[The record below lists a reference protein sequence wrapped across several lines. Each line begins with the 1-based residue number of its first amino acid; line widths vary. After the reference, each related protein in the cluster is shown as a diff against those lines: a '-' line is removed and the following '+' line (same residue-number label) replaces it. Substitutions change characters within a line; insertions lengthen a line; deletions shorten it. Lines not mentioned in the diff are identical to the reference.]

1 MSELSNF
8 MGRCIDK
15 ESIEEY
21 VMHEV
26 MAENEE
32 GVVFVLNVV
41 AQDPL
46 NAIEIAKY
54 VKQDEGWRV
63 KQ

>member
-8 MGRCIDK
+8 TGRCIDR

-26 MAENEE
+26 TAESD
-32 GVVFVLNVV
+32 GVKYILNVV
-41 AQDPL
+41 AQDPMH
-46 NAIEIAKY
+46 AIEVARF

-63 KQ
+63 EQ

>member
-26 MAENEE
+26 TAESD
-32 GVVFVLNVV
+32 GVKYVLNVV
-41 AQDPL
+41 AQDPMH
-46 NAIEIAKY
+46 AIEVAKF
-54 VKQDEGWRV
+54 VKQEEGWRV
-63 KQ
+63 EQ

>member
-1 MSELSNF
+1 LKRIV
-8 MGRCIDK
+8 GRCVDRDNP
-15 ESIEEY
+15 EQF

-26 MAENEE
+26 TAESE
-32 GVVFVLNVV
+32 GIKYILNVV
-41 AQDPL
+41 AEDPMH
-46 NAIEIAKY
+46 AIEVAKF

>member
-8 MGRCIDK
+8 TGRCIDK

-26 MAENEE
+26 TAESD
-32 GVVFVLNVV
+32 GVRYVLNVV
-41 AQDPL
+41 AQDPIH
-46 NAIEIAKY
+46 AIEVARY

-63 KQ
+63 EQ

>member
-1 MSELSNF
+1 MSELRNF
-8 MGRCIDK
+8 MGRCIDR

-32 GVVFVLNVV
+32 GVVFILSVV
-41 AQDPL
+41 AQDPMH
-46 NAIEIAKY
+46 AIEVAKY
-54 VKQDEGWRV
+54 VKQEEGWRV
-63 KQ
+63 NE

>member
-8 MGRCIDK
+8 MGRCVDK

-26 MAENEE
+26 TAENED
-32 GVVFVLNVV
+32 GVVFILSVV
-41 AQDPL
+41 AQDPMH
-46 NAIEIAKY
+46 AIEVARY
-54 VKQDEGWRV
+54 VKQNEGWRV
-63 KQ
+63 EQ